1 MTNNK
6 QDFWSLGAFIDSFI
20 HELDKVQDTL
30 SVKGITRKLTYTVQ
44 DVALDLSIF
53 PHYRNKK
60 IRFTMP
66 KPGETGASKI
76 SIQLGS
82 ISNRLIKENASDPI
96 SKDDLPID
104 EIEEIDEDTRESLKE
119 IGVNSVDDFR
129 KMQAR
134 EVNVEKVISDKT
146 EAEDSADVDEIR
158 RKKKK
163 VGYGHL
169 ANLIN
174 KARRRRLAPT
184 LSRIGVTKSGDYREL
199 SLDGS
204 HLVLSKSFED
214 FPFALMNNEPV
225 KICKANRRQVQLS
238 IPDTLMHDGSNQ
250 LQVALD
256 PFALLTLEIK
266 Q

>member
-1 MTNNK
+1 MTNIKEN
-6 QDFWSLGAFIDSFI
+6 FWSLGAFIDSFI

-53 PHYRNKK
+53 PRYRNKK

-82 ISNRLIKENASDPI
+82 ISNRLIKETTSDPI
-96 SKDDLPID
+96 RTDDLPID
-104 EIEEIDEDTRESLKE
+104 EIEEIDEDVRASLKE
-119 IGVNSVDDFR
+119 VGINSVDDFR

-134 EVNVEKVISDKT
+134 EVNVEKVVSDRT
-146 EAEDSADVDEIR
+146 QAEDSVDTGEAR

-174 KARRRRLAPT
+174 KARRKRLAPT
-184 LSRIGVTKSGDYREL
+184 LSRIGVTKSGDSRQL
-199 SLDGS
+199 CLDGS

-214 FPFALMNNEPV
+214 FPFALMNNERV
-225 KICKANRRQVQLS
+225 EISKANSRQVQLS
-238 IPDTLMHDGSNQ
+238 IPDKLMRDGSND
-250 LQVALD
+250 LRIALD
-256 PFALLTLEIK
+256 PFALLRLEIK